1 MFDRDGDGYI
11 TASELKQVLR
21 MMGEYVTERE
31 ARDMVREADSDGD
44 GRIDFDGSAPAST
57 SALITHVCT
66 CMLRMLELFYFQNS
80 SKKFTCPTIETFSS
94 TNSKLGLCTSALDR
108 FAEKPNVMTKK
119 TEITRVI
126 RDVHFKG
133 KLVAEKFIV
142 EV

>member
-1 MFDRDGDGYI
+1 MATLCVLAQVFDRDGDGYI

-57 SALITHVCT
+57 SALITHA
-66 CMLRMLELFYFQNS
+66 CMLIMFKLFCFQNS

-94 TNSKLGLCTSALDR
+94 TNSKLRPFTCTC
-108 FAEKPNVMTKK
+108 VYV
-119 TEITRVI
+119 RV
-126 RDVHFKG
+126 HQ
-133 KLVAEKFIV
+133 IV
-142 EV
+142 LLRNQML